1 VLTQLEQALLSVDDP
16 RQQRLVKYRRE
27 LHQRPEISGDER
39 ETAGYIARVLERLPV
54 DRRTTAV
61 GGHGVVADIKG
72 RLPGHSVLVRADM
85 DGLPLVEASNEE
97 FASKNSGVMHACGH
111 DVHMAIGLE
120 LAAALAAHRDRLPG
134 MARIV
139 FQPAEERAGGAQPMI
154 AAGVLDG
161 VDRVVGLHV
170 WSELPTGK
178 VSIRPDV
185 VMASA
190 DMFRLTIKGKAG
202 HGAQP
207 HLTID
212 AVTIA
217 AQVVSALQTLASR
230 ETAPTSPVVITI
242 GSIHGGSAGNIV
254 AGEVVLQGTL
264 RTFDKDVRDRLL
276 QRIEE
281 LASGIARS
289 MRGDC
294 SFHLESEAPPVVNDA
309 AIAAQV
315 SAAAESVLGAHNLA
329 SFPALM
335 VGEDFAYFL
344 EARPGCFFL
353 LGGEPPGGHS
363 VHHTPSFRIDEG
375 CLAIGYRVMT
385 AAVLRL
391 LTPQHP

>member
-1 VLTQLEQALLSVDDP
+1 
-16 RQQRLVKYRRE
+16 
-27 LHQRPEISGDER
+27 
-39 ETAGYIARVLERLPV
+39 
-54 DRRTTAV
+54 
-61 GGHGVVADIKG
+61 
-72 RLPGHSVLVRADM
+72 
-85 DGLPLVEASNEE
+85 
-97 FASKNSGVMHACGH
+97 
-111 DVHMAIGLE
+111 
-120 LAAALAAHRDRLPG
+120 
-134 MARIV
+134 
-139 FQPAEERAGGAQPMI
+139 MI

-264 RTFDKDVRDRLL
+264 RTFDKDVRHRLL

-309 AIAAQV
+309 EIAAQV